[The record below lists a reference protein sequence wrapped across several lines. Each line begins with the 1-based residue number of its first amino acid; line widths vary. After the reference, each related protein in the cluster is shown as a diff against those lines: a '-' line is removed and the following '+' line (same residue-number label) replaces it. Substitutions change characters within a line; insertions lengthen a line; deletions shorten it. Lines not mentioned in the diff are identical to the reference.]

1 MDSEISIWLL
11 CGSGSPEG
19 RLGQTPGKRTEPR
32 ERPAAPS
39 LSPVLQAGPDF
50 ISRCGPR
57 IASAA
62 ASLPATA
69 FVTCPAVQAPTSWTV
84 PHGGLWAAGGSSW
97 HEPSWVVGLSCYMGT
112 PSTVGPTAIA
122 CIQPLVAPC
131 TWTWACCCATL
142 TAMAWNAEAPAS
154 SAQPH
159 PWAPVRGRMGSG
171 ACLTRPGRGLGQLLS
186 GRHRK
191 PSTSPS
197 ELRFP
202 ICEMGAASVW
212 VPGVWGEEAASH
224 MEVPNK
230 VQF

>member
-97 HEPSWVVGLSCYMGT
+97 HAPSWVVGLSCCMGT

-159 PWAPVRGRMGSG
+159 PWAPVRGRMVQSSETWALEPALPDPAEAWGSF
-171 ACLTRPGRGLGQLLS
+171 CLASPQAQYLS
-186 GRHRK
+186 
-191 PSTSPS
+191 
-197 ELRFP
+197 LRTPF
-202 ICEMGAASVW
+202 
-212 VPGVWGEEAASH
+212 SH
-224 MEVPNK
+224 L
-230 VQF
+230 